1 MDVTQNETGHKL
13 DYGLIDGFRLRT
25 RENQTQ
31 ENGLVIH
38 FGSTTST
45 QKKLI
50 NLADTY

>member
-1 MDVTQNETGHKL
+1 MNIYKL
-13 DYGLIDGFRLRT
+13 GYGFVDGLRLRT
-25 RENQTQ
+25 RENKTQ